1 MRATLAIVAS
11 AAVLSFVS
19 LAADA
24 ACEAKS
30 PDHLVALI
38 ELYTSEGCDSCPP
51 ADRWLSRLVGA
62 DKERPAVTRAVPI
75 AFHVDYWDRLGWKD
89 RFASAKYTDRQYEQ
103 MRRQRASFVFTPQVM
118 LQGRDFGQWRATADP
133 AAAIAAINAR
143 RPRAS
148 IELAVEPQGT
158 NAIVDVHVNVADV
171 RDRGHAV
178 VAVALVQSKLSS
190 DVKAG
195 ENAGKRLT
203 HDHVVRQWRAAPAAL
218 DAAGEIR
225 QQFVFAIPADAGP
238 ISIVAFAEDSASGE
252 VLQALALPFCAR
264 S

>member
-1 MRATLAIVAS
+1 MLMRATLTIVAS
-11 AAVLSFVS
+11 AAALSFVS
-19 LAADA
+19 VAARA
-24 ACEAKS
+24 ACDAKS

-51 ADRWLSRLVGA
+51 ADNWLSRLVGGDGA
-62 DKERPAVTRAVPI
+62 RRAVPI
-75 AFHVDYWDRLGWKD
+75 AFHVDYWDRLGWTD

-103 MRRQRASFVFTPQVM
+103 MRRQRTTFFFTPQIM
-118 LQGRDFGQWRATADP
+118 LQGRDFGQWRATGEP
-133 AAAIAAINAR
+133 AAAIAAVNAR
-143 RPRAS
+143 RPRAN
-148 IELAVEPQGT
+148 IELAIEPQGA
-158 NAIVDVHVNVADV
+158 NAIVDVHVQVPDV
-171 RDRGHAV
+171 RDRIHAV

-203 HDHVVRQWRAAPAAL
+203 HDHVVRQWHAGPAAL
-218 DAAGEIR
+218 DAAGETR
-225 QQFVFAIPADAGP
+225 QQFMFAIPADAGP
-238 ISIVAFAEDSASGE
+238 VSIVAFAEDAASGE

>member
-1 MRATLAIVAS
+1 MRATLTIVAS
-11 AAVLSFVS
+11 AAVLSCVS

-51 ADRWLSRLVGA
+51 ADNWLSHLAGGDNA
-62 DKERPAVTRAVPI
+62 LRAVPL

-103 MRRQRASFVFTPQVM
+103 MRRQRTTFVFTPQVI
-118 LQGRDFGQWRATADP
+118 LQGRDFAQWRATADP
-133 AAAIAAINAR
+133 AAAIAAVNAR
-143 RPRAS
+143 RPRAT
-148 IELAVEPQGT
+148 IELAVAPLGT
-158 NAIVDVHVNVADV
+158 NAIVDVQLKVADV
-171 RDRGHAV
+171 RDRSHAV
-178 VAVALVQSKLSS
+178 VAVALVQSRLSS

-203 HDHVVRQWRAAPAAL
+203 HDHVVRQWHAGPAEL
-218 DAAGEIR
+218 DAAGETR
-225 QQFVFAIPADAGP
+225 QQFMFAIPADAGP
-238 ISIVAFAEDSASGE
+238 MSIVAFAEDAASGE

-264 S
+264 P

>member
-11 AAVLSFVS
+11 AAVLSLVS
-19 LAADA
+19 LAAHA

-51 ADRWLSRLVGA
+51 ADRWLSRLVRT
-62 DKERPAVTRAVPI
+62 DKERSAVTQAVPI

-103 MRRQRASFVFTPQVM
+103 MRRQRATFVFTPQVM
-118 LQGRDFGQWRATADP
+118 LQGRDFGQWRAGGDP
-133 AAAIAAINAR
+133 AAAIAAVNAR

-158 NAIVDVHVNVADV
+158 DAIVDVHVKVPDA
-171 RDRGHAV
+171 RDRSGRIV
-178 VAVALVQSKLSS
+178 
-190 DVKAG
+190 G
-195 ENAGKRLT
+195 GRL
-203 HDHVVRQWRAAPAAL
+203 
-218 DAAGEIR
+218 
-225 QQFVFAIPADAGP
+225 
-238 ISIVAFAEDSASGE
+238 
-252 VLQALALPFCAR
+252 AR
-264 S
+264 NR